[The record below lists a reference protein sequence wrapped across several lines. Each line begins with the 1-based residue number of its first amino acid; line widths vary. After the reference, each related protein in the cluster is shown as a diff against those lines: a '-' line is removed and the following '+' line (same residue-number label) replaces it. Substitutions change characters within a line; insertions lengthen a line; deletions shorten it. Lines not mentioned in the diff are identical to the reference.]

1 MDSGFADI
9 TTSSRD
15 RLVPANPE
23 AEQAVLGSILIDPDA
38 VIRVAAFLKTDDFYQ
53 EKNGWIY
60 QAILDL
66 HERREPADFLTVTD
80 ELDRRRQLDEVGG
93 PAYVMDLINAV
104 PTAIHVEHYARI
116 VERTSVL
123 RKLIRAAGQIAQ
135 IAYEETTED
144 IGEVV
149 DRAEQIVFSVAERRA
164 QRDLVAVRTLMG
176 DVVDRID
183 FLYHHRGEILGV
195 PTGFKLL
202 DKMLGGLQ
210 KSDLVIL
217 AARPGV
223 GKTSLAISLAQNAA
237 RKYGKRVAVF
247 SLEMSNEQLV
257 QRMLSA
263 ETGIDSQRL
272 RLGDIQGEEEWHRLM
287 EAAGALSDAPIF
299 IDDTPAVSA
308 MELRTKA
315 RRLYAEHDLD
325 LIVVDYLQL
334 MQGDRR
340 SENRVQEISAI
351 SRGLKGLARELNVP
365 VLALSQLSRAVE
377 TRQDKRPILSDLRE
391 SGCLSGDSLVVLA
404 DTGERV
410 PMSQLVGKSGF
421 RIWALNENTFKIEPA
436 EVSRAF
442 STGIKPVH
450 RLVTGLGR
458 EIRATSNH
466 TFRTLGGWMRL
477 DQLRVGDRVALPR
490 IIPAHGGSTPI
501 PTAEAALLGHLI
513 GDGCTL
519 PRHAIQYTTREC
531 DLAEEVMKL
540 SSQVFGSR
548 LQPRIKQ
555 ERQWY
560 QVYLSAADHL
570 THGVRN
576 PVAAWLSNLGVFGLR
591 SYEKRVPDAI
601 FQQPN
606 ETIAVFLRH
615 LWATDGCIRPP
626 GTHRRHP
633 TLYYATSSPE
643 LARDVQS
650 LLLRS
655 GVNAVLKTRKQG
667 NKGRTQYHVLIMGR
681 TDILNF
687 ADTIGAVGEYKIASL
702 AECRQWCESRAANT
716 NRDIIPREV
725 WRTVAI
731 PAMQRNAITTR
742 QMQKALGSAY
752 SGTGLY
758 KQNVSR
764 ERAHRLASA
773 VGGDERLMNL
783 ASSDVYWDDVVAI
796 EFTDEEEV
804 FDLTVPGHNNFVAND
819 IIVHNSIEQDADVVM
834 FIYREEMYNE
844 ETDKQNIADVIIAK
858 HRNGPTG
865 SVSLFFRKEL
875 TQFRDLEMR
884 REELE

>member
-1 MDSGFADI
+1 MDSGFADL

-272 RLGDIQGEEEWHRLM
+272 RLGDIQGEEEWHKLM
-287 EAAGALSDAPIF
+287 EAAGALSDAPIY

-377 TRQDKRPILSDLRE
+377 SRQIKIPMLSDLRE
-391 SGCLSGDSLVVLA
+391 SGCLTGDSLVVLA
-404 DTGERV
+404 DTGARV
-410 PMSQLVGKSGF
+410 PMSELIGKSGF
-421 RIWALNENTFKIEPA
+421 RILALNETTLKIEPA
-436 EVSRAF
+436 EVSRTF
-442 STGIKPVH
+442 STGIKPVY

-458 EIRATSNH
+458 EIRATGNH
-466 TFRTLGGWMRL
+466 PFRTFDRWKRL
-477 DQLRVGDRVALPR
+477 DQLKVGDR
-490 IIPAHGGSTPI
+490 
-501 PTAEAALLGHLI
+501 
-513 GDGCTL
+513 
-519 PRHAIQYTTREC
+519 
-531 DLAEEVMKL
+531 
-540 SSQVFGSR
+540 
-548 LQPRIKQ
+548 
-555 ERQWY
+555 
-560 QVYLSAADHL
+560 
-570 THGVRN
+570 
-576 PVAAWLSNLGVFGLR
+576 
-591 SYEKRVPDAI
+591 
-601 FQQPN
+601 
-606 ETIAVFLRH
+606 IAV
-615 LWATDGCIRPP
+615 
-626 GTHRRHP
+626 
-633 TLYYATSSPE
+633 
-643 LARDVQS
+643 
-650 LLLRS
+650 
-655 GVNAVLKTRKQG
+655 
-667 NKGRTQYHVLIMGR
+667 
-681 TDILNF
+681 
-687 ADTIGAVGEYKIASL
+687 
-702 AECRQWCESRAANT
+702 
-716 NRDIIPREV
+716 
-725 WRTVAI
+725 
-731 PAMQRNAITTR
+731 PAMQRTAVTTR
-742 QMQKALGSAY
+742 QMQQALGSAH

-764 ERAHRLASA
+764 ERANRLASA
-773 VGGDERLMNL
+773 VGGDQHLTNL
-783 ASSDVYWDDVVAI
+783 ASSDVYWDEVKAI
-796 EFTDEEEV
+796 EPAGEEEV
-804 FDLTVPGHNNFVAND
+804 FDLTVPVYSNFVVND
-819 IIVHNSIEQDADVVM
+819 IIAHNSIEQDADVVL

-844 ETDKQNIADVIIAK
+844 DTEKQNIADVIIAK